1 MLKITLSISFLF
13 FFMFNKY
20 SAKAIDY
27 EDISQQLNDLKE
39 LQSLSLAELELLQV
53 LFKEDLD
60 TTEVVVGTN
69 EYNKRSYEE
78 QQVFYFNTK
87 KKFQVNNLVIVQKS
101 LNTLKFLLENL
112 QNKGGSAFKSVPY
125 SPNVV
130 DKYVNGYLKQI
141 EELSKKMK
149 PSKRVVDK
157 KAVCGSL
164 NCNF

>member
-87 KKFQVNNLVIVQKS
+87 KKFQVNNLVIV
-101 LNTLKFLLENL
+101 
-112 QNKGGSAFKSVPY
+112 
-125 SPNVV
+125 
-130 DKYVNGYLKQI
+130 
-141 EELSKKMK
+141 
-149 PSKRVVDK
+149 
-157 KAVCGSL
+157 
-164 NCNF
+164 